1 MRLAM
6 AKNCCINTEV
16 SLKLQF
22 FQSYLKI
29 NPQPLF
35 LKRRKLEKR
44 PAQLRMLV
52 RRRRRCPVSSGD
64 PIVHTPQ
71 PWTKKKTAMERIK
84 VSAAFIIVFIS
95 IDLSRRS
102 FLWLPT

>member
-35 LKRRKLEKR
+35 LKRRKREKR
-44 PAQLRMLV
+44 PAQLTMLV
-52 RRRRRCPVSSGD
+52 RRRRCPVSSGD
-64 PIVHTPQ
+64 PIVRTPQ
-71 PWTKKKTAMERIK
+71 PWTRKKNGNGENKGECCLYHR
-84 VSAAFIIVFIS
+84 VYFN
-95 IDLSRRS
+95 
-102 FLWLPT
+102 